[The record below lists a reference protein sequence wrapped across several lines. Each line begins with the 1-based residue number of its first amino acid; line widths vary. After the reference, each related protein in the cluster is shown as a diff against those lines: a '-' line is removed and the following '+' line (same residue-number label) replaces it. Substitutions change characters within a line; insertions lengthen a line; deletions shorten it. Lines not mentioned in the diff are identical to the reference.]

1 MAKSVTMIPALKRR
15 GNNITKE
22 EKAKLKVAAYCRVST
37 DSDEQATSYDMQV
50 EHYTKYIQKNE
61 DWEFAGIYADDG
73 ISGTNTKKRDEFN
86 LMIEDCYAGKI
97 DLIVTK
103 SVSRFA
109 RNTVDCLNYIRDL
122 KSKHIAIF
130 FEKENINTLEASG
143 EFLITIMASIAQ
155 QESESLSQNV
165 KLGLQFRYQNG
176 DISVN
181 HNRFMGYTKNEEG
194 KLIIKD
200 DEAEIVRRIYREYL
214 EGASLKDICLSLEA
228 DGILT
233 GAGKTHWRPETV
245 KKMLC
250 NEKYI
255 GDALLQ
261 KTYTIIP
268 ITKERVKN
276 KGDVPQYYVE
286 NNHEAIIPK
295 DLYMQVKEEMIR
307 RAHMKAGNKRRVY
320 SSKYALSSMVF
331 CSKCGDIY
339 RRIAWNNR
347 GKHSTVWRCCTRVE
361 HGPDACDAET
371 IQEADLQAVTV
382 KALNL
387 IYKAKDSMKEAC
399 AENFKKLL
407 ETENVDVAAFDERL
421 VEIETKLL
429 KKAHSKEEYDD
440 LVEEIY
446 NVREEKQK
454 ALVAAADK
462 QGVLK
467 RIEEMQ
473 SYLDGVSTEITEYD
487 EALVRAYFDK
497 ITVYDDYFEVT
508 FKSGISVDIEK

>member
-1 MAKSVTMIPALKRR
+1 MSKSVTLIPALKRK
-15 GNNITKE
+15 GNNIAKE
-22 EKAKLKVAAYCRVST
+22 EQAKLKVAAYCRVST
-37 DSDEQATSYDMQV
+37 DSEEQATSYDAQV
-50 EHYTKYIQKNE
+50 DHYTKLIKTNKA
-61 DWEFAGIYADDG
+61 WTFAGIYADDG

-86 LMIEDCYAGKI
+86 RMIEDCHEGKI
-97 DLIVTK
+97 DMVITK
-103 SVSRFA
+103 SISRFA
-109 RNTVDCLNYIRDL
+109 RNTVDCLNYIREL

-130 FEKENINTLEASG
+130 FEKENINTLEATG

-181 HNRFMGYTKNEEG
+181 HNRFLGFTKDEDG
-194 KLIIKD
+194 KLIVKE
-200 DEAEIVRRIYREYL
+200 DEAVIVRRIFREYL
-214 EGASLKDICLSLEA
+214 EGASLQDICMSLES

-261 KTYTIIP
+261 KTYTVSP
-268 ITKERVKN
+268 ITKERVAN

-295 DLYMQVKEEMIR
+295 DLFMQVKEEMVR

-347 GKHSTVWRCCTRVE
+347 GKHSIVWRCCTRVE
-361 HGPDACDAET
+361 HGPGRCDAET
-371 IQEADLQAVTV
+371 ILEEDLQMVTV

-387 IYKAKDSMKEAC
+387 IYKAKDSMKETLA
-399 AENFKKLL
+399 ANLEAVLSSASVDIAAYDDKL
-407 ETENVDVAAFDERL
+407 E
-421 VEIETKLL
+421 EIQGQLL
-429 KKAHSKEEYDD
+429 KKAKSKEEYDD
-440 LVEEIY
+440 LVQEIY
-446 NVREEKQK
+446 RIRDEKQK
-454 ALVAAADK
+454 ALVASAEQ
-462 QGVLK
+462 QGVAR
-467 RIEEMQ
+467 RIEEMKT
-473 SYLDGVSTEITEYD
+473 YLDGVSTEVTEYD

-497 ITVYDDYFEVT
+497 ITVYDDHYEVT
-508 FKSGISVDIEK
+508 FKSGVSVDIGK